1 MSSSLSTLTFQL
13 RRVQACHK
21 RLADAGYGASF
32 ECTTRIAENVFSLWV
47 LKVLLQAALH
57 CISPIYSSSF
67 GPHGHTTAHL
77 RRRNRWV
84 GTITRPTLRMLNNS
98 LAKIVILQFR
108 SIKLGL
114 RQA

>member
-1 MSSSLSTLTFQL
+1 MPFHVELTLDLDLQL

-21 RLADAGYGASF
+21 RLADAGYGTSF

-47 LKVLLQAALH
+47 LQVLLQAALDG
-57 CISPIYSSSF
+57 ISPIYSSSF

-84 GTITRPTLRMLNNS
+84 DTINRPTLRVLSNS
-98 LAKIVILQFR
+98 LAKISVLQFR
-108 SIKLGL
+108 SI
-114 RQA
+114 